1 MCSSGRGFLRQ
12 GAGPFWRQGQAG
24 VFFTPHIEHP
34 YIFGVDARFKSG
46 LDMVW
51 IPALF
56 QYVMGK
62 MSFCEFSESNPGLT
76 K

>member
-1 MCSSGRGFLRQ
+1 MLFWQGFSKAGGRAFLEAGSGRGFLH
-12 GAGPFWRQGQAG
+12 
-24 VFFTPHIEHP
+24 TPYEHP

-56 QYVMGK
+56 QSVMGNV
-62 MSFCEFSESNPGLT
+62 FL
-76 K
+76 